1 MSNMTQHNASTLSLL
16 TLSLAM
22 LFNAMASAQTIDTSS
37 LEDLMRV
44 EVTSVSKKPQK
55 LANVSGSVFVIT
67 AEDIK
72 LSGAHSIP
80 EALQMAPGLSVVR
93 LNGNRWGVNSRGYAD
108 RFANRLLVMVDG
120 RNAFNPAFN
129 GVFWENFQFPLED
142 IARIE
147 VIRGPASSVWG
158 PNGVVGAI
166 NIITKSASSTQG
178 ARAVVGYGNS
188 EGVYGRASFG
198 GRANDE
204 RFFFRGYV
212 SAQDA
217 PDQMGLFK
225 RPANDASKH
234 QGAGF
239 RMDGYLAD
247 GGRWDLSGDF
257 LTRSANGGSDYLL
270 PTYVPPPGE
279 DHQSHALRGR
289 YQKTLADNSEI
300 QVQSALAY
308 TDLRIGA
315 ISDVRTT
322 FDLDA
327 QHRTRLFSNHDLVWG
342 VNYRFSTD
350 EIASSPILSVTQPS
364 RSIHQIGAFAQ
375 DEIAIVDTLKLSL
388 GLRLDHS
395 KLASLAVQPSAGVTW
410 NVAPSQTLWARASRA
425 DRAPSRGETG
435 LALNIATG
443 LIPSPTGVPAL
454 PALIPVISSI
464 KASPNFSAERLD
476 ALELGW
482 RATWTAALSTDVTL
496 FYHDLSKM
504 RNVTDVLPVVPVPGP
519 APGSLSAIIGR
530 GIIDNSGALE
540 TAGVELSAD
549 WRIDPTLRLQIAT
562 TFTDTINFRNSDGA
576 ARVPKLNASVR
587 LAWSPSRMW
596 NADLWLRHMSGRGAL
611 TDDIR
616 TQRIATNTLDARL
629 GWRFHKAWELA
640 VTGKNLT
647 DSACEVYRN
656 TGLVALEA
664 NNIVPTCFG
673 RAYAVEVRGEM

>member
-1 MSNMTQHNASTLSLL
+1 MNHHCLPHQLLIAAVVSALSTH
-16 TLSLAM
+16 A
-22 LFNAMASAQTIDTSS
+22 AAQTADTPS

-55 LANVSGSVFVIT
+55 LANVSAAVFVIT

-72 LSGAHSIP
+72 LSGATSIP

-108 RFANRLLVMVDG
+108 RYANRLLVMVDG

-178 ARAVVGYGNS
+178 ASAVLGYGNS
-188 EGVYGRASFG
+188 LGAYGRASFG
-198 GRANDE
+198 GRTQDE
-204 RFFFRGYV
+204 RFFYRGYA

-217 PDQMGLFK
+217 PDQLGRFG

-234 QGAGF
+234 HAAGF
-239 RMDGYLAD
+239 RMDGYLAE
-247 GGRWDLSGDF
+247 GARWDMSGDF
-257 LTRSANGGSDYLL
+257 LTRTAKGGTDYFL
-270 PTYVPPPGE
+270 PTFTPPPGE
-279 DHQSHALRGR
+279 DHQSHSLRGR
-289 YQKTLADNSEI
+289 YQKTLADNSEF

-327 QHRTRLFSNHDLVWG
+327 QHRSRFFGNHDVVWG
-342 VNYRFSTD
+342 VNYRFSSD
-350 EIASSPILSVTQPS
+350 EIASSPILSVTHPS
-364 RSIHQIGAFAQ
+364 RSIHQIGAFVQ

-388 GLRLDHS
+388 GLRIDHS
-395 KLASLAVQPSAGVTW
+395 KLASLSVQPSAGFTW
-410 NVAPSQTLWARASRA
+410 NVAPSQTLWVRASQA
-425 DRAPSRGETG
+425 DRAPSRGEAG
-435 LALNIATG
+435 LMLNLVTSV
-443 LIPSPTGVPAL
+443 IPSPTGVPAL
-454 PALIPVISSI
+454 PALIPVI
-464 KASPNFSAERLD
+464 ASVNTIPNLSAERLN

-482 RATWTAALSTDVTL
+482 RATWTAAMSTDLTV
-496 FYHDLSKM
+496 FYHDLTKM
-504 RNVTDVLPVVPVPGP
+504 RSVTDLLPIIPVPGP
-519 APGSLSAIIGR
+519 TPGSLAAIIGR
-530 GIIDNSGALE
+530 GLIDNSGALE

-549 WRIDPTLRLQIAT
+549 WRIDPSVRLQLAT

-576 ARVPKLNASVR
+576 ARIPKVNASAR
-587 LAWSPSRMW
+587 LAWSPSSAW
-596 NADLWLRHMSGRGAL
+596 NADLWLRYMSGRSSFEGVS
-611 TDDIR
+611 T
-616 TQRIATNTLDARL
+616 TQRNPQTTVDARL

-640 VTGKNLT
+640 IMGKNLT
-647 DSACEVYRN
+647 NSACDAYSN
-656 TGLVALEA
+656 NGLIALEA
-664 NNIVPTCFG
+664 NNVVPTCFG
-673 RAYAVEVRGEM
+673 RAYTVELRGEL